1 MLSTK
6 NVKEKKWFVYLKIY
20 IGMLIAYLMIMGI
33 LYYAGGEQF
42 KIRTSDNL
50 IEKFPADNLVGDMVV
65 GRYAGQTWYNEI
77 INLNQIGVLAS
88 NYNKELK
95 GNLVLELWNED
106 SKSLVTRKVIE
117 PNEIRLNEYIYLELT
132 GDEELH
138 KTILT
143 LKVYSENGIAGEAAT
158 ILYNSNEEI
167 KGGEF
172 VLDGNHVNGSLCIT
186 TFGIEEVWAGNHY
199 LQLIGIGCLLW
210 SLFYL
215 LSVWRKEK
223 GKREVLFSTCYAIK
237 KYWFLIKQ
245 LVSRDF
251 KVRYKRSMLGMM
263 WSILNPVL
271 MMLVQYMVFSRL
283 FKGGIENIALY
294 ILSGSVIFNFFT
306 EAVNQALGSIVY
318 SASLITKV
326 YVPKYIY
333 PISKVLSSTVNLFIS
348 MLPLLV
354 VMILTG
360 EEFTKALLALPF
372 LIICVLVFCM
382 GIGMLLATSMV
393 FFRDTQFLWGIFS
406 LLWMYM
412 TPLFYP
418 ESIMEQSLHWIFD
431 INPMYYYV
439 NFIRD
444 ITLHGVSPDPR
455 EYLICILFAMGSFCV
470 GGYIFKKNQ
479 NKFILNI

>member
-1 MLSTK
+1 MLGVDRLKSK
-6 NVKEKKWFVYLKIY
+6 NLFIYLKIY
-20 IGMLIAYLMIMGI
+20 SGILIAYLIVMGTI
-33 LYYAGGEQF
+33 YYVGGEQF
-42 KIRTSDNL
+42 KIRTSPNQ
-50 IEKFPADNLVGDMVV
+50 IEKISADNLAGDMIV
-65 GRYAGQTWYNEI
+65 GRYASQSWHNEI
-77 INLNQIGVLAS
+77 MNLTRIGVLAS
-88 NYNKELK
+88 NYNTEVS
-95 GNLVLELWNED
+95 GNLVLELWNTDER
-106 SKSLVTRKVIE
+106 LLIARKVFE
-117 PNEIRLNEYIYLELT
+117 PSAIHLNEYIFMELT
-132 GDEELH
+132 GEEDIYN
-138 KTILT
+138 KRVT
-143 LKVYSENGIAGEAAT
+143 LKIYSENGISGESAT
-158 ILYNSNEEI
+158 VLYNSGEEI
-167 KGGEF
+167 KEGEF
-172 VLDGNHVNGSLCIT
+172 IIDGNLIQGSLCIC
-186 TFGIEEVWAGNHY
+186 TFGKEPVWTGNHY
-199 LQLIGIGCLLW
+199 SQIVVFGGLIW

-215 LSVWRKEK
+215 FSVLRKEK
-223 GKREVLFSTCYAIK
+223 GKRELFFSTCYAVK

-251 KVRYKRSMLGMM
+251 KVRYKRSMLGML

-283 FKGGIENIALY
+283 FRGGIDNIALY

-333 PISKVLSSTVNLFIS
+333 PISKVLSSTVNFFIS
-348 MLPLLV
+348 LLPLLA
-354 VMILTG
+354 VMVLTG
-360 EEFTKALLALPF
+360 EEFTKALLVLPF
-372 LIICVLVFCM
+372 LIICVIVFSM

-418 ESIMEQSLHWIFD
+418 ESLMDVSLHWIFD

-444 ITLHGVSPDPR
+444 ITMFGMSPEPK
-455 EYLICILFAMGSFCV
+455 EYMFCAVFAVAAFAAGSYV
-470 GGYIFKKNQ
+470 FKKNQ